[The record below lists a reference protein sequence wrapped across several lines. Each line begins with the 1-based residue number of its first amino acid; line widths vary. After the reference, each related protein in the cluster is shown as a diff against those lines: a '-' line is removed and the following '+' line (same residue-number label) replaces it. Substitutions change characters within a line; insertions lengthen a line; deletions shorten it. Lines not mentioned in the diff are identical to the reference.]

1 MLTLDVNTD
10 DTNVRELLAAVA
22 SSVSPESC
30 ATVAAEAGA
39 DTVRT
44 HFVKLSRARH
54 RPGQRINFYL
64 QAADSVIRETHG
76 DEALIKIPHTGIAQR
91 YYGGIIKPSGRPS
104 KITGQPIT
112 RLAVGLSGTPGAGH
126 VPADFNDLFLIVKKK
141 QGNDKG
147 AAFLARRQENGIQF
161 LFVLLTQVRQSA
173 DTTILPPN
181 SELLDAAAQAILDL
195 YEAATEHQ
203 Q

>member
-10 DTNVRELLAAVA
+10 DTSVRELLAAVSA
-22 SSVSPESC
+22 TVSPESC
-30 ATVAAEAGA
+30 ATVVAEAGA
-39 DTVRT
+39 DTVRA

-54 RPGQRINFYL
+54 RPAQRINFYL
-64 QAADSVIRETHG
+64 QASDSVIRETNG
-76 DEALIKIPHTGIAQR
+76 TEALIKIPHTGIAQR
-91 YYGGIIKPSGRPS
+91 YYGGTIKPSGRPS

-112 RLAVGLSGTPGAGH
+112 RLAVGLSGTPGEGH

-147 AAFLARRQENGIQF
+147 AAFLARRSQSGIQV
-161 LFVLLTQVRQSA
+161 LFVLLTQVRQAA
-173 DTTILPPN
+173 DTTILPTN
-181 SELLDAAAQAILDL
+181 SELLDNAAEAILDL
-195 YEAATEHQ
+195 YTAAVERQ